1 MFTGIKGM
9 STAELAEAIARE
21 IRKSD
26 ATVGVKVEDSHIH
39 VNLDGVK
46 YRIDVRKVKEPT
58 V

>member
-26 ATVGVKVEDSHIH
+26 ATVGVKVENSHIY
-39 VNLDGVK
+39 VNLDGIK
-46 YRIDVRKVKEPT
+46 YRIDVREVKGPAL
-58 V
+58 

>member
-9 STAELAEAIARE
+9 STAELAEALARE

-39 VNLDGVK
+39 VKFDGIK
-46 YRIDVRKVKEPT
+46 YRIDVREVKKSA